1 MTLSDDGRENL
12 RQAVDAVYQE
22 AAALG
27 IPRGEVR
34 MGGPPVD
41 NVAIDV
47 EGERMLMR
55 LMGLCGA
62 VGLVL
67 AFWYL
72 RDLRLTLMVL
82 VGGVYSA
89 GICLALVWLLGGR
102 MSSILLTMPAVVYT
116 AGLATAMHLINYYR
130 HVRAH
135 EGIDG
140 AVSRA
145 VHAAWLPCTLSAG
158 TTALG
163 LVSLYISELVPIR
176 TFGAFTAL
184 GVMATVG
191 FMFLYLPSA
200 LQLWPPKMP
209 RGENDED
216 SLLSPEHRRRMRWL
230 GSRVVG
236 HSRWVWTAFLLLMV
250 GCGTGLYRA
259 QTTINLMSLFS
270 PDAEII
276 QSYLWLEQE
285 LGPLVPMEVVIRF
298 DTSRNQ
304 QTLLERMRT
313 VEAVQRA
320 AESIPAVGG
329 TMSAVTFTPELKP
342 RRGGVFMSQQT
353 YENVLNR
360 RLVAHRDELVG
371 EGYLSEDK
379 QDGEEL
385 WRVSLRVA
393 ALADIDYGAFIDDI
407 RRHVEPVVQRQRDQ
421 GVEGLAGVT
430 YTGMTPV
437 VYMAERALLNGLVQ
451 SFFGAFAMIAAVMSF
466 VFRDLRAGLLT
477 MLPNVFPMTVVFG
490 LMSWLG
496 ISLDIGTMMT
506 ASVAMGVC
514 VDDTV
519 HFASWFRRGIRL
531 GLDRR
536 EAVVTAYEHSAG
548 AIYQS
553 TAIVSLGLLTFALS
567 NFMPTRRFGVL
578 MFTLLGCGLVAD
590 LALTPVMLAGP
601 LGRFFA
607 RAAEAGRKREPA
619 GEESPEED
627 IYV

>member
-1 MTLSDDGRENL
+1 
-12 RQAVDAVYQE
+12 
-22 AAALG
+22 
-27 IPRGEVR
+27 

-41 NVAIDV
+41 NVAIDL
-47 EGERMLMR
+47 EGERMLMQ

-72 RDLRLTLMVL
+72 RDLRLTVMVL

-89 GICLALVWLLGGR
+89 GICLALVWVLGGR
-102 MSSILLTMPAVVYT
+102 MDSVLLTMPAVVYT

-130 HVRAH
+130 HVRMH
-135 EGIDG
+135 GELDG
-140 AVSRA
+140 AVTRA
-145 VHAAWLPCTLSAG
+145 VHAAWIPCTLSAG

-163 LVSLYISELVPIR
+163 LISLYISDLVPIKN
-176 TFGAFTAL
+176 FGIFTAL

-191 FMFLYLPSA
+191 FMFVYLPSA
-200 LQLWPPKMP
+200 LQLWPPRMP
-209 RGENDED
+209 AGADDED

-230 GSRVVG
+230 GSRVVA
-236 HSRWVWTAFLLLMV
+236 HSRWVWAAFLLLMV

-259 QTTINLMSLFS
+259 KTTINLMSLFS
-270 PDAEII
+270 PQAEII
-276 QSYLWLEQE
+276 QSYLWLEKE
-285 LGPLVPMEVVIRF
+285 LGPLVPMEIVVRF
-298 DTSRNQ
+298 DTARNK
-304 QTLLERMRT
+304 QTLLERLRV

-320 AESIPAVGG
+320 AESIPEVGG
-329 TMSAVTFTPELKP
+329 TMSAVTFCPDLTP
-342 RRGGVFMSQQT
+342 RRGGRLMSQRT
-353 YENVLNR
+353 YESVLNR
-360 RLVAHRDELVG
+360 RLVAHRGELIDES
-371 EGYLSEDK
+371 YLSEDK

-385 WRVSLRVA
+385 WRISLRVA

-407 RRHVEPVVQRQRDQ
+407 RRHVEPVIAKEREQ
-421 GVEGLAGVT
+421 GVAGLAGVT

-437 VYMAERALLNGLVQ
+437 VYMAERALLDGLVE
-451 SFFGAFAMIAAVMSF
+451 SFFGAFIMIAAVMSV

-519 HFASWFRRGIRL
+519 HFANWFRRGIRQ

-536 EAVVTAYEHSAG
+536 DAVVMAYEHSAG

-553 TAIVSLGLLTFALS
+553 TAIVALGLVTFALS
-567 NFMPTRRFGVL
+567 TFMPTRRFGLL

-590 LALTPVMLAGP
+590 LALTPVILSGP
-601 LGRFFA
+601 LGRFFMRTVKRSA
-607 RAAEAGRKREPA
+607 TGGDAAQESA
-619 GEESPEED
+619 EENV
-627 IYV
+627 YV